1 MFLTSCNFCQF
12 SNMYVQNLKNEIRQ
26 KQGIFYLCVFSVDF
40 LLTNA
45 AGKFKW
51 ENNFSTKICQKTLYF
66 ELTLV
71 FLEYCA
77 QIGGKQTFDC
87 EEFLKILIM

>member
-1 MFLTSCNFCQF
+1 MFKT
-12 SNMYVQNLKNEIRQ
+12 LKSKIRP

-71 FLEYCA
+71 FLECYA
-77 QIGGKQTFDC
+77 QIGGTKTFDC
-87 EEFLKILIM
+87 EEFLKVLIM